1 MNKIDIVMMIY
12 VNFMIVATIISVKY
26 GSTMIKKTGS
36 FLPQTLIAGTINLA
50 LGVFGIIGWFFFSWG
65 VNEFLFFGG
74 LVLGLGLLVVGEVV
88 LLSILFS
95 KRKKWIQIYN
105 ESLNGSSS

>member
-1 MNKIDIVMMIY
+1 MNEIDIAMTIY
-12 VNFMIVATIISVKY
+12 IIYMIVATFVSFKY
-26 GSTMIKKTGS
+26 GSTMIRKTGL

-50 LGVFGIIGWFFFSWG
+50 LGVCAIIGWFFFAWG

-74 LVLGLGLLVVGEVV
+74 LVLGIGLLVVGEAV
-88 LLSILFS
+88 LITALFL

-105 ESLNGSSS
+105 ENFN